1 MTDIFNEIWPMMPQ
15 LARGAVYTLLI
26 AFVGLIG
33 GLVLGFFIA
42 LGKISKNPILRAV
55 CGFYTWFIRGTPLL
69 MQLCFIYFV
78 LPKLIFH
85 LRYLDALQAAL
96 IAFSLNSAAYLA
108 EMYRSAIQSIDKGQ
122 YEAAHALGLTYWQ
135 TMGRIIIP
143 QSIRRLVPQVGN
155 EIIMLLKDTS
165 VVAFIGL
172 TDLMKITS
180 QIQSSGG
187 KSLVY
192 LPSALIYLIMTT
204 LFTYIFSKIEERH
217 AKYE

>member
-1 MTDIFNEIWPMMPQ
+1 MPSSFSDIGPMLPQ
-15 LARGAVYTLLI
+15 LAHGALYTLLI
-26 AFVGLIG
+26 AFVGLVG

-42 LGKISKNPILRAV
+42 LGKISKNIVLRSV
-55 CGFYTWFIRGTPLL
+55 CTFYTWFMRGTPLL

-78 LPKLIFH
+78 LPQLIYSF
-85 LRYLDALQAAL
+85 RYLNDLEAAL

-122 YEAAHALGLTYWQ
+122 YEAAHALGLTYWK
-135 TMGRIIIP
+135 TMRRVIIP

-172 TDLMKITS
+172 VDLMKITS

-187 KSLVY
+187 NSFVY
-192 LPSALIYLIMTT
+192 IPSAIIYLILTT
-204 LFTYIFSKIEERH
+204 LFTYIFSKIEKH
-217 AKYE
+217 HSKYE